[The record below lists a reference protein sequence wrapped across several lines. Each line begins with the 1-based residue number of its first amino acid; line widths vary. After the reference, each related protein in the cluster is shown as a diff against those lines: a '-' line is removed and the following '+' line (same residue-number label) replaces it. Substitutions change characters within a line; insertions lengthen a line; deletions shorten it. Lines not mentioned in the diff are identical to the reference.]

1 MVRALFLSAAA
12 VLMLGAAK
20 PTSVDYR
27 LGVEAVAGQTPVAD
41 VEIRLRGDAD
51 GETRLQ
57 LPEALAVE
65 PRIEGARVQ
74 TAEAGVRVLLHR
86 PGAKLRVSYQVRSAG
101 TDRASLAALGEG
113 LWAIPEGRTSEPA
126 TFHWGRLPPGWRA
139 ASDLEHG
146 ALGHPMTVADVR
158 PSVVIAGA
166 GLQIAS
172 QTRPGGAVRAAV
184 LGDAAAATRAA
195 GAAAQAVGALAA
207 FWREDSGPYLLVAGP
222 FLGAPTDRGDGV
234 AMAAGALSDPEIT
247 ADLARTRLRAW
258 LSKDLGPPP
267 AGDAAPAWFTT
278 GLSDFF
284 ARRLLLRAGLT
295 TSQAAVAD
303 LAEADRSRDPGRR
316 GVILALKWDEDIRR
330 KTTGKADLDDVILR
344 MRDHSRRFPPGQA
357 PDVVTGLVSA
367 AWVTA
372 GIDLRPDIA
381 RYAGGEGRIPLPEL
395 LFDGCVDARVTV
407 SPGFDAGFDSKASFE
422 TKVVRGVR
430 RGGPAWNSGL
440 RNGMVLDSWRFTAGD
455 MSREIELVARPATK
469 RAKPRTIRFWPY
481 GDVDVETRVL
491 RVSPAMSE
499 SALAAC
505 GRKIAGS

>member
-27 LGVEAVAGQTPVAD
+27 LGVEAVAGQAPIID

-57 LPEALAVE
+57 MPDGVAIE
-65 PRIEGARVQ
+65 PRIEGARAQ
-74 TAEAGVRVLLHR
+74 TAEAGVRVLRHR
-86 PGAKLRVSYQVRSAG
+86 PGAKLTVRYQVRPAG
-101 TDRASLAALGEG
+101 TDRASVAALGEG
-113 LWAIPEGRTSEPA
+113 LWAIPEGRASEPA
-126 TFHWGRLPPGWRA
+126 TFRWGRLPPDWRA

-158 PSVVIAGA
+158 LSVVIAGA

-172 QTRPGGAVRAAV
+172 QDRPGGAVRAAV
-184 LGDAAAATRAA
+184 LGDGAAATRAA

-234 AMAAGALSDPEIT
+234 AMAAGALSDPDLA
-247 ADLARTRLRAW
+247 ADLARTRVRTW
-258 LSKDLGPPP
+258 ISKDLGPPP
-267 AGDAAPAWFTT
+267 ASGAAPAWFTT
-278 GLSDFF
+278 GVSDLF

-330 KTTGKADLDDVILR
+330 KTGGTADLDDVILR
-344 MRDHSRRFPPGQA
+344 MRDHSRRFPPGQG

-381 RYAGGEGRIPLPEL
+381 RYAGGDARVSLPEL

-407 SPGFDAGFDSKASFE
+407 SPGFDAGFDPKASFDA
-422 TKVVRGVR
+422 KVVRGVR

-440 RNGMVLDSWRFTAGD
+440 RNGMALVDWRFTAGD
-455 MSREIELVARPATK
+455 MSREIELTIRPTGK
-469 RAKPRTIRFWPY
+469 RARARTIRFWPY
-481 GDVDVETRVL
+481 GDADVETRVL
-491 RVSPAMSE
+491 R
-499 SALAAC
+499 LAPGLSDTARNAC
-505 GRKIAGS
+505 QGKIGGV